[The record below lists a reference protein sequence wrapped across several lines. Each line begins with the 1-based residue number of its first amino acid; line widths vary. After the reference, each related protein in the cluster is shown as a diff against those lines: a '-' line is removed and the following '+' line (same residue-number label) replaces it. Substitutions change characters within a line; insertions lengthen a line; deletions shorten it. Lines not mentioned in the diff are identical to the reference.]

1 LSDVRIDE
9 LMSVSLYRSL
19 FSKSVWD
26 VAVSLILVLTS
37 VEAQE
42 KQYYFYHSV
51 PYGSESTFNPLSLLA
66 NGGFDELQAYEYSHS
81 LSQIPWKNGGR
92 NVWLNITA
100 PLPQINKYGWNR
112 FLGNEIVPASLNTER
127 AQYFPNYMLHLVGG
141 GMVSRKVSEW
151 YDAHGYPLPG
161 ILGALTAMSY
171 HINEIVENGDA
182 VFYSNVDPIAD
193 LLVFDPL
200 GIILFNFDGVS
211 EFFSEKL
218 SLNDWSM
225 QPAISFYPLS
235 VRNVGQNFV
244 MKYPLTSSGK
254 TSLLYHF
261 GAFGILGLSFKTNNE
276 EAVSFGLG
284 VSSKRVYTVD
294 TRNGSVTKSI
304 VVGPMGGVYWDRN
317 NSLLASFVVCD
328 SFNEIVRLNIYPGI
342 LKIFSISPG
351 MFASIGERGKCTVGM
366 TLSVFPLGIC
376 GYHPR

>member
-1 LSDVRIDE
+1 MSSSPFLSHLLARRWCSTV
-9 LMSVSLYRSL
+9 LVCFL
-19 FSKSVWD
+19 FFFAD
-26 VAVSLILVLTS
+26 
-37 VEAQE
+37 AQE
-42 KQYYFYHSV
+42 KKFYFYHSL
-51 PYGSESTFNPLSLLA
+51 PYGSESTFNPISLIA

-100 PLPQINKYGWNR
+100 PLPQINQYGWGR
-112 FLGNEIVPASLNTER
+112 FIGNEIFPTSLNAKQ
-127 AQYFPNYMLHLVGG
+127 AQYFPNYMLHLIGG

-161 ILGALTAMSY
+161 ILGAFTSMTY
-171 HINEIVENGDA
+171 HYINEIVENGDA
-182 VFYSNVDPIAD
+182 GFYSNVDPIAD

-200 GIILFNFDGVS
+200 GIILFSFDGVS

-225 QPAISFYPLS
+225 QPAISFQPVS
-235 VRNVGQNFV
+235 IRNVGQNFV
-244 MKYPLTSSGK
+244 IKYPLTSSGK

-261 GAFGILGLSFKTNNE
+261 GAFGLLGLSFKSNDE
-276 EAVSFGLG
+276 EAISVGLG

-304 VVGPMGGVYWDRN
+304 VVGPMGGVYWDRK
-317 NSLLASFVVCD
+317 NSLLASFVICD
-328 SFNEIVRLNIYPGI
+328 SFSEIVRCNIYPGI
-342 LKIFSISPG
+342 IKIFSVSPG
-351 MFASIGERGKCTVGM
+351 MFISVGERGKYTLGV
-366 TLSVFPLGIC
+366 TLSAIPLGIC

>member
-1 LSDVRIDE
+1 MRIDE
-9 LMSVSLYRSL
+9 LMSVPLYRSL
-19 FSKSVWD
+19 FSKSDWV
-26 VAVSLILVLTS
+26 VAVSMILAMTS
-37 VEAQE
+37 AEAQE
-42 KQYYFYHSV
+42 KKCYFYHSL

-81 LSQIPWKNGGR
+81 LSQIPWKTGGR

-112 FLGNEIVPASLNTER
+112 FIGNEIIPTSLNTER

-141 GMVSRKVSEW
+141 GMASRKVSEW
-151 YDAHGYPLPG
+151 YDAHGYPLPR

-171 HINEIVENGDA
+171 HYINEIVENGDG

-244 MKYPLTSSGK
+244 MKYPLNSSGK
-254 TSLLYHF
+254 ISLLYHF
-261 GAFGILGLSFKTNNE
+261 GAFGMLGLSFKTNDE

-304 VVGPMGGVYWDRN
+304 VVGPIGGVYWDRN

-328 SFNEIVRLNIYPGI
+328 SFNEIFRLNVYPGI
-342 LKIFSISPG
+342 LKIFSVSPG
-351 MFASIGERGKCTVGM
+351 IFASIGERGKCTFGM